1 MTVDSVARGAAT
13 TSAGSFTTQYKI
25 YILILLFLAYVSNY
39 TDRMILNVLLPQ
51 IKLEFGL
58 SNTATGFLS
67 GTVFALFYATLGVPI
82 AMLAD
87 RWSRRN
93 IIVISMTLWSVMTVL
108 CGAATSF
115 LNLVLARIGVG
126 VGEAGGSPPSHS
138 IISDLFSLKSRAT
151 ALSIYSLAI
160 PVGLVIGLSIG
171 AWIAENYDWRYAF
184 FAMGAPGV
192 AIALLMFLTVREPP
206 RGAADGHAQVGD
218 TPSLG
223 TVVKFMAGQRS
234 LVQTFIG
241 ATLTTIVGYAGVTY
255 WPTFMVTTHGL
266 PLAEMGMFLSLVF
279 GLASGAGTLAGGAI
293 VDRLSRL
300 DVRWMPRTVAIAL
313 AVSLPFGI
321 AIYLTSN
328 TTLVYILLGVP
339 AFMGAVYLA
348 PTFALTQS
356 LVGVRMR
363 ALASG
368 ILLFV
373 INIIGYGI
381 GPILAGF
388 ITDLLEPTYGNHSI
402 AYSLLIMSVF
412 NVWAILHYWLAG
424 NGLKEDLER
433 ATRGVDPDTF
443 S

>member
-1 MTVDSVARGAAT
+1 MAVESVAQGAAT
-13 TSAGSFTTQYKI
+13 TSAGTFTTQYRV
-25 YILILLFLAYVSNY
+25 YILVLLFFAYVSNY
-39 TDRMILNVLLPQ
+39 TDRMILNVLLPS
-51 IKLEFGL
+51 IKAEFGL

-67 GTVFALFYATLGVPI
+67 GTGFAIFYATLGVPI

-93 IIVISMTLWSVMTVL
+93 IIAISMAIWSAMTVL
-108 CGAATSF
+108 CGMATSF
-115 LNLVLARIGVG
+115 SNLVFARIGVG

-138 IISDLFSLKSRAT
+138 IISDLFSLKNRAT
-151 ALSIYSLAI
+151 ALSIYSMGI
-160 PVGLVIGLSIG
+160 PVGLVLGLSVG
-171 AWIAENYDWRYAF
+171 GWLAETYGWRTAFYAV
-184 FAMGAPGV
+184 GIPGV
-192 AIALLMFLTVREPP
+192 ILALLLMLTVREPA
-206 RGAADGHAQVGD
+206 RGASEVQMADGE

-223 TVVKFMAGQRS
+223 TVVRFILGQRS

-266 PLAEMGMFLSLVF
+266 PLAEMSMFLSLVF
-279 GLASGAGTLAGGAI
+279 GLASGAGTLFGGTI
-293 VDRLSRL
+293 VDFLSRW

-313 AVSLPFGI
+313 ALSLPFAF

-328 TTLVYILLGVP
+328 TALVYVLLGIP
-339 AFMGAVYLA
+339 AFIGAVYLA

-368 ILLFV
+368 IMLFV
-373 INIIGYGI
+373 INIIGYGL
-381 GPILAGF
+381 GPLLAGF
-388 ITDLLEPTYGNHSI
+388 ITDLLEPKYGTHAI

-412 NVWAILHYWLAG
+412 NAWAVIHYWRAG

-433 ATRGVDPDTF
+433 AAKA
-443 S
+443 